1 MRSRKNHRGREK
13 KEVSRRREEEKER
26 KKKELSKQKMNHK
39 YLGIVLEGKTV
50 INLIFALKIIQNNN
64 DFRRGPVEIVI

>member
-1 MRSRKNHRGREK
+1 
-13 KEVSRRREEEKER
+13 
-26 KKKELSKQKMNHK
+26 MNHK
-39 YLGIVLEGKTV
+39 YLGIVLEGKKV